1 MSCLQKNCPPSSSV
15 LFMGK
20 QVGKDVTASDY
31 RTTLHFPVG
40 GIAVLESHHFVN
52 CGSNSGQHQWG
63 LKALNESLLGNW
75 IF

>member
-31 RTTLHFPVG
+31 RTTLHSVG
-40 GIAVLESHHFVN
+40 GITVLESHHFAN

-63 LKALNESLLGNW
+63 LRALNESLLGNW